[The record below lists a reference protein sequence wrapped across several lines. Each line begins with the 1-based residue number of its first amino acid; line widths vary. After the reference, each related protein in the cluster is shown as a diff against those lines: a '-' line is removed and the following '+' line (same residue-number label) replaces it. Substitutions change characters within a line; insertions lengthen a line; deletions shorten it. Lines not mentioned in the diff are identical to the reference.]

1 MKTLNR
7 NQLVDFINNTSGKFF
22 TVAFTK
28 KDGSTRVM
36 TARTGV
42 TKHLKGG
49 TATYSA
55 NPNNIGVFD
64 TVKGGYRCF
73 DKNSVKVITFKDET
87 YVVED

>member
-7 NQLVDFINNTSGKFF
+7 SQVTSFIESTNGKFF
-22 TVAFTK
+22 TLAFVK

-87 YVVED
+87 YVIEG

>member
-36 TARTGV
+36 NARIGV

-73 DKNSVKVITFKDET
+73 DKNSVKAITFKDET

>member
-1 MKTLNR
+1 MKTINR
-7 NQLVDFINNTSGKFF
+7 SQIASFIESTGGKFF

-36 TARTGV
+36 NARTGV

-55 NPNNIGVFD
+55 NPDNIGVFD
-64 TVKGGYRCF
+64 TVKGSYRCF
-73 DKNSVKVITFKDET
+73 NKNSVKAITFKDET